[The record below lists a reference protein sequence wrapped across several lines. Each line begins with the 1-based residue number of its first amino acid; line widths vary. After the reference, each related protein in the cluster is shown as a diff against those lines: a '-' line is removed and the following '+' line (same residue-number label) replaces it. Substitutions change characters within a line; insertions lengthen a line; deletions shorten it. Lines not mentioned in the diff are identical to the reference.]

1 MRILV
6 VEDEKK
12 VASFI
17 KKGLEEEY
25 YYVDIA
31 YDGRTG
37 LKLALS
43 EDYDLMIFDI
53 MLPYKDGVSLVKDVR
68 NSNIL
73 TPILLL
79 TAKLT
84 LDDKVEGLDS
94 GADDYLTK
102 PFAFEE
108 LLARIRALL
117 RRKENGKQLQLKVMD
132 LMLDTQT
139 HVVKRNNVE
148 ISLTPKE
155 YSILEYLIRN
165 KNKVISRTIL
175 TEHVYDYHFDTDS
188 NVIDVHINK
197 LRNKIDKGFDKQ
209 ILHTIRGVGY
219 TIKDMLTSPADTQNK

>member
-219 TIKDMLTSPADTQNK
+219 TIKDMLTSPTDTQNK